1 VRRIDSTLRA
11 ALIAAGLT
19 ACAQGQLAATTGPT
33 VTPRVA
39 ERPTSPEDAAGDL
52 AEAARA
58 CDRGSAVD
66 CNALGLVYLEGRSG
80 APVLVP
86 RAAELFE
93 HGCDLRL
100 PAACT
105 NLGFLFREGI
115 GVPKDAVR
123 AIGLLTRGC
132 DGSAWDACKLLGD
145 IYAEGEHEDLPL
157 AFKVVERAC
166 GAGHQP
172 SCVSAGSMLWL
183 GKGVPKDTVRAA
195 SLLEKACG
203 ADAAIGCTILGNVL
217 LSGDGVSGDIEHV
230 RSVYEQGCTANNPL
244 GCYVFGIQC
253 ATGKLGPEY
262 VERGEPALGRACE
275 AKNANAC
282 AALEKVHAARG
293 RRVAPNAAGSTS
305 PP

>member
-1 VRRIDSTLRA
+1 MRRIESMFC
-11 ALIAAGLT
+11 ALFAAGLT
-19 ACAQGQLAATTGPT
+19 ACAQDQLAATAAPAMA
-33 VTPRVA
+33 PRVA
-39 ERPTSPEDAAGDL
+39 ERPRSPEDGGSAH

-66 CNALGLVYLEGRSG
+66 CNALGLVFLEGRSG

-93 HGCDLRL
+93 HGCDLGL
-100 PAACT
+100 PTACT

-132 DGSAWDACKLLGD
+132 DGSAWDASKLLGD
-145 IYAEGEHEDLPL
+145 IYFEGEHEDLPL

-166 GAGHQP
+166 EAGHQA
-172 SCVSAGSMLWL
+172 SCASAGSMLWL

-195 SLLEKACG
+195 SHLEKACG
-203 ADAAIGCTILGNVL
+203 ADVALACTILGNLL

-230 RSVYEQGCTANNPL
+230 RSAFEQGCTAKNPL
-244 GCYVFGIQC
+244 GCYVFGVLC
-253 ATGKLGPEY
+253 ATGKLGSEY
-262 VERGEPALGRACE
+262 VERGEPALDRACE

-282 AALEKVHAARG
+282 DALEKFHAARG
-293 RRVAPNAAGSTS
+293 RRVAPSAARASS